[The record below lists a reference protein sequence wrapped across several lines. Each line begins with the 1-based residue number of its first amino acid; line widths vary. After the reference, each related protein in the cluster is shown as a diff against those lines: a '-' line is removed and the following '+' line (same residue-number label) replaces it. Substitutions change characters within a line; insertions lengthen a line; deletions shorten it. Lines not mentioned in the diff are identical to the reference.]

1 MDKQAKKPKASHH
14 AGHFARR
21 LEKVCVFSL
30 ILSMMSQVNSY
41 VAMPT
46 YNSILAGWG
55 LFTVYSRSSR
65 AVFGLLGFVT
75 LSILLDIIYLSVWSS
90 GDSNALSTNEV
101 SQASST
107 TRFSVTMMVFNMFA
121 KTALIYYGTHLFIV
135 LSNEDDIIE
144 TVSPSNSTSSSAAAG
159 AVPSSESF
167 PQSPQSNSTTPSR
180 ASSPPTTPYRE
191 PSVKSPHQKQ
201 QTPTT
206 LPQTKSPVHSVP
218 ALNFSSHHIPSQM
231 NNGAV
236 DNDRT
241 DVL

>member
-1 MDKQAKKPKASHH
+1 
-14 AGHFARR
+14 
-21 LEKVCVFSL
+21 VFSL

-144 TVSPSNSTSSSAAAG
+144 TVSPSNSTSAAATG
-159 AVPSSESF
+159 AV

-180 ASSPPTTPYRE
+180 ASSPPPTTPYRE

-206 LPQTKSPVHSVP
+206 SPQTKSPVHSVP

-236 DNDRT
+236 DNNDRT
-241 DVL
+241 DMI